1 MSDLWEKVMQLPLK
15 YREVIILFG
24 YDQLSMKEMAEVLN
38 ISEGTVKSRLHNA
51 RLKLLKL
58 KGGE

>member
-1 MSDLWEKVMQLPLK
+1 MQ
-15 YREVIILFG
+15 EI
-24 YDQLSMKEMAEVLN
+24 AEVLD

-58 KGGE
+58 KGVE